1 MEKSKCLDFEYAKR
15 TYPPYL
21 DAVHYLLQKNFFV
34 DGLNDANQ
42 IYSSLKESSI
52 WKKFDD
58 RRSLEM
64 VIMYLLEIINLYLS
78 RTSEESLDEKSR
90 QKIRIEILEKAVTE
104 YANLS
109 R

>member
-1 MEKSKCLDFEYAKR
+1 
-15 TYPPYL
+15 
-21 DAVHYLLQKNFFV
+21 
-34 DGLNDANQ
+34 
-42 IYSSLKESSI
+42 
-52 WKKFDD
+52 
-58 RRSLEM
+58 M

>member
-1 MEKSKCLDFEYAKR
+1 M
-15 TYPPYL
+15 

>member
-1 MEKSKCLDFEYAKR
+1 MISIGNHVRITEGVKILTHDYSWSVLKNCRGGCSELVE
-15 TYPPYL
+15 
-21 DAVHYLLQKNFFV
+21 LLK
-34 DGLNDANQ
+34 L
-42 IYSSLKESSI
+42 
-52 WKKFDD
+52 
-58 RRSLEM
+58 